1 MKDYKYLIY
10 RIYNKKERQNEQER
24 IVFYGWSTDKNV
36 ITAFL
41 QQRDPDKYKV
51 FKRSNEYIS
60 EMYSEDITDYST
72 MVDFIKIKSVNI
84 QDDVL
89 LFITAKELQECEK
102 KIQRIF
108 YEQSSLSLIK
118 GNISCSNY
126 VAMITNL
133 DLYYFDALQLIGYR
147 PHEIDDLYPSADYH
161 DDFSSIEKINEQIDS
176 AYDGSTASPEE
187 TFNRDCSIPGLT
199 TLTELY
205 CEIIYSLESFV
216 KVLKD
221 DM

>member
-10 RIYNKKERQNEQER
+10 RIYDKKERPNER
-24 IVFYGWSTDKNV
+24 DRSVFYGWTTDKNV
-36 ITAFL
+36 ILAFL
-41 QQRDPDKYKV
+41 QQRNPDKYKV

-60 EMYSEDITDYST
+60 KMYSEDITDYSS
-72 MVDFIKIKSVNI
+72 MVNFIKIRSVNI

-89 LFITAKELQECEK
+89 LFITANELQECEK
-102 KIQRIF
+102 RIQRIF
-108 YEQSSLSLIK
+108 YDQSSLSTIK
-118 GNISCSNY
+118 GNISCLEY
-126 VAMITNL
+126 VTMITNL

-176 AYDGSTASPEE
+176 AYDGSIASPEE
-187 TFNRDCSIPGLT
+187 TFSRDYDIPGLS

-216 KVLKD
+216 KVLRD